1 MCMYLLHEHPFICI
15 YIFYSPT
22 TSTMEGNKVQPSNV
36 NVPHQTADSGVENAV
51 ITKAVS
57 KQQQQQQQQ
66 PPAQEYAMV
75 DKSKKKNSAANQ
87 GVSCM
92 H

>member
-1 MCMYLLHEHPFICI
+1 MYLLHEHPFICI

-22 TSTMEGNKVQPSNV
+22 TSTMEGHKPSNV
-36 NVPHQTADSGVENAV
+36 NVPHQTADSGVEYAV
-51 ITKAVS
+51 TTKAVS
-57 KQQQQQQQQ
+57 KPQQQQQ

-92 H
+92 HYT

>member
-1 MCMYLLHEHPFICI
+1 MYLLHEHPFICI

-22 TSTMEGNKVQPSNV
+22 TSTMEGHKVQPSNV
-36 NVPHQTADSGVENAV
+36 NVPHQTADSGVEYAV
-51 ITKAVS
+51 TTKAVS
-57 KQQQQQQQQ
+57 KPQQQQQ